1 MVLIF
6 AGLLC
11 YNYVGL
17 IFNKDPLV
25 LGIFT
30 GMFFMVLISLP
41 FNAVAFTLDAIFK
54 GLGEMAYLRNVLLGS
69 TFLGFLPI
77 LLLSNYM
84 EWGLIGIWGAIIVW
98 VGWRALALII
108 KYRKKYLPLALET
121 QKELI

>member
-1 MVLIF
+1 
-6 AGLLC
+6 
-11 YNYVGL
+11 
-17 IFNKDPLV
+17 
-25 LGIFT
+25 
-30 GMFFMVLISLP
+30 
-41 FNAVAFTLDAIFK
+41 
-54 GLGEMAYLRNVLLGS
+54 MAYLRNVLLGS